1 VGPQGDPCR
10 GGGLNLRPRLRRAPV
25 ESLTLWDRLVYAC
38 MSALV
43 GAGIGG
49 LVGFCFMYLEYTHGF
64 SRPILAFSVAFFF
77 GVGFLKGPA
86 AGDFAGE
93 AVAYGVSAMAAS
105 SEVPM
110 DPRNDGVRTGAAS
123 SLWLWACY
131 AGGVLVLV
139 WAL

>member
-1 VGPQGDPCR
+1 MGAQGDPCR

-49 LVGFCFMYLEYTHGF
+49 LVGFGLMFLDFTHGF

-93 AVAYGVSAMAAS
+93 AVASAIAVAGETPINS
-105 SEVPM
+105 QS
-110 DPRNDGVRTGAAS
+110 DVRTGGES

-131 AGGVLVLV
+131 AAGILVLV

>member
-1 VGPQGDPCR
+1 M
-10 GGGLNLRPRLRRAPV
+10 RPRLRRAPV

-49 LVGFCFMYLEYTHGF
+49 LVGFGLMFLEFTHGF
-64 SRPILAFSVAFFF
+64 SKPILGFSVAFFF
-77 GVGFLKGPA
+77 GVGFLKGA
-86 AGDFAGE
+86 GAGDFAGE
-93 AVAYGVSAMAAS
+93 AVAAAIAAADETPIHS
-105 SEVPM
+105 Q
-110 DPRNDGVRTGAAS
+110 NDEVRTGGAS

>member
-1 VGPQGDPCR
+1 MGAQGDPCR

-43 GAGIGG
+43 SAGIGG
-49 LVGFCFMYLEYTHGF
+49 LVGFCLMFLEYTHGF

-93 AVAYGVSAMAAS
+93 AVAYAIEAAS
-105 SEVPM
+105 EAS
-110 DPRNDGVRTGAAS
+110 NDAARTAGPS
-123 SLWLWACY
+123 FLWLWICY
-131 AGGVLVLV
+131 AAGVLVLV